1 MANEGSKQFPLP
13 APLRDIAD
21 VTDYDTA
28 MQIALKRRGTR
39 LYIPQSAEG
48 SILVELVGIDAARKI
63 VNELANSVID
73 VPMVKKHLA
82 FWLRGQAG
90 QTLPKIANTLGI
102 SPRTLQYLYSD
113 SMPSRTQ
120 PDLFDEAS

>member
-1 MANEGSKQFPLP
+1 MTSEGSNQFPLP

-28 MQIALKRRGTR
+28 MTIALKRRGTR

-48 SILVELVGIDAARKI
+48 SVLEDLVGIDAARKI
-63 VNELANSVID
+63 VDELSNSVID
-73 VPMVKKHLA
+73 VPMVKKLLA
-82 FWLRGQAG
+82 FWLREQNGWS
-90 QTLPKIANTLGI
+90 LPKIANALGT
-102 SPRTLQYLYSD
+102 SPRTLQYWYSGQT
-113 SMPSRTQ
+113 PSRSQ